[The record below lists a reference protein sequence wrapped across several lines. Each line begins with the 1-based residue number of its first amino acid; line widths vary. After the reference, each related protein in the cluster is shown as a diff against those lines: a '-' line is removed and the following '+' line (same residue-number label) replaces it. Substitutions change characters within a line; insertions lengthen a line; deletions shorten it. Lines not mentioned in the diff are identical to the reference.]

1 MSSHAVDELKRS
13 KPHHLLVA
21 LEDGGEARRVAIPNV
36 RNRWERVARVLD
48 GLRWVSAEA
57 RSADGGVLAVVAA
70 SEDLPDRYPSVV
82 RDALA
87 AGRVDVQEVQIRE
100 RDLLEIL
107 DRSND
112 RAVQRA
118 LEAQA
123 SGTQRYEAL
132 VSVMFEGVRQI
143 LDVLNASTRAV
154 AASYTQALH
163 LSASSSTSTSSTGE
177 EGLAALTPLL
187 ATLSTLAT
195 PRPHAQRQAQRPKAV
210 K

>member
-1 MSSHAVDELKRS
+1 MSSHVVVDEIKKS

-21 LEDGGEARRVAIPNV
+21 LEDGEPRRVAIPNV

-48 GLRWVSAEA
+48 GLRWVSVEA

-70 SEDLPDRYPSVV
+70 ASEDLPD
-82 RDALA
+82 LA
-87 AGRVDVQEVQIRE
+87 VGRVQEQEVQIRE

-163 LSASSSTSTSSTGE
+163 LSASSSTSASSTGE

-195 PRPHAQRQAQRPKAV
+195 PRPHAAQRPKAV